1 MISIT
6 EDYKGIADAP
16 NIETKFLYHA
26 YETYQAS
33 EIFRMSTT
41 F

>member
-6 EDYKGIADAP
+6 EGYKGIADAP
-16 NIETKFLYHA
+16 NTETKFLYHA
-26 YETYQAS
+26 YETYKVF
-33 EIFRMSTT
+33 EIFRMNTT